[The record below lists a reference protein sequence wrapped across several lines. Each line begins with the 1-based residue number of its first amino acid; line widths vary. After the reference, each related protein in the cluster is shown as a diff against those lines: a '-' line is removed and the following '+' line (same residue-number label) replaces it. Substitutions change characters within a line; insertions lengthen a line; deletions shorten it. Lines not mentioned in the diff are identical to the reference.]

1 MNRAYG
7 FGAHAKIS
15 IPFLTATTKNF
26 IRSNFTNFLLVQDFR
41 PEQSRVAQKLWQ
53 TSGTFAKGVTV
64 ARDSLD

>member
-26 IRSNFTNFLLVQDFR
+26 IRSNFTSFLLVQDFR
-41 PEQSRVAQKLWQ
+41 PEQSRVV
-53 TSGTFAKGVTV
+53 SGTTGVTV
-64 ARDSLD
+64 ARDSRD